1 VDHGIVFR
9 RVDCDPPIDIPASI
23 DYVSTRHDVPRNTS
37 LEKDGAV
44 LYTVEHVLAAV
55 SGLGIHNL
63 LIEIDGSEPAEP
75 AEGASRAF
83 AQCLMQAG
91 LVRQGAQQSLH
102 TVRDVVQVREGDIE
116 LTVIPHDGFRISF
129 TIHYSNPF
137 IGTQYA
143 SFEIDRDTFLEEIA
157 PARTFAT
164 MSEVRQLQESGH
176 IRGGTLDNAVVVDGD
191 HLVNE
196 TPLRYPDEFV
206 RHKILDLLGDLTLLG
221 RPLQGHVLAIRS
233 GHQTNA
239 ALVRRL
245 KQDADHAEKTASPR
259 RGLYELTDILEVLP
273 HRYPFLLVDRIV
285 ELQDGKRVVGIKNV
299 TFNEPF
305 FQGHFPGHP
314 VMPGVLIIEAMAQC
328 GGFLLMSQVPD
339 TKKKLVYFTSIDKAR
354 FRRPVR
360 PGDQLHLEV
369 TLLRFGGA
377 VSKMQAT
384 ANVDGQP
391 VAEAVLVSTLVDR

>member
-1 VDHGIVFR
+1 VAIDRRYEVAAGGEKSLVIEPADVFSVSYLLR
-9 RVDCDPPIDIPASI
+9 YPPPIGEQSC
-23 DYVSTRHDVPRNTS
+23 
-37 LEKDGAV
+37 EFV
-44 LYTVEHVLAAV
+44 L
-55 SGLGIHNL
+55 S
-63 LIEIDGSEPAEP
+63 
-75 AEGASRAF
+75 
-83 AQCLMQAG
+83 
-91 LVRQGAQQSLH
+91 
-102 TVRDVVQVREGDIE
+102 
-116 LTVIPHDGFRISF
+116 
-129 TIHYSNPF
+129 
-137 IGTQYA
+137 
-143 SFEIDRDTFLEEIA
+143 DRDAFREQIA
-157 PARTFAT
+157 PARTFGFMRDLKMINELGLGT
-164 MSEVRQLQESGH
+164 
-176 IRGGTLDNAVVVDGD
+176 GGRLDNFI
-191 HLVNE
+191 LVGEDNVIN
-196 TPLRYPDEFV
+196 TDLRFPDEFV

-221 RPLQGHVLAIRS
+221 QPLQGHVLAIRS

-245 KQDADHAEKTASPR
+245 KQDADHAEKSTAPR
-259 RGLYELTDILEVLP
+259 RGLYELTDILEILP

-285 ELQDGKRVVGIKNV
+285 ELQDSKRVVGIKNV

-384 ANVDGQP
+384 ATVDGQP